1 MTWIAPFTLFSALD
15 YAALGLLLVAWIGI
29 GWRIENPSPK
39 QPSVAEL
46 MADFRREW
54 MRQLVTR
61 QPRIFDSNL
70 IGNLRQS
77 TAFFASAT
85 MIALGGGMALVRNPD
100 PVEGLASDLAISPA
114 PPVVWE
120 IKLLLALLFLTAA
133 FLKFVWAN
141 RLFGYCS
148 VVMGAVP
155 NDPLDPMAYPRAD
168 QAAELCISAARS
180 FNRGLRT
187 TYFAL
192 TAATWLMGPQAL
204 ILATLLTLTMI
215 YRREFGSASRG
226 VLLRMPLDLAD
237 RDLSNRP

>member
-1 MTWIAPFTLFSALD
+1 MTWIAPLALFSALD
-15 YAALGLLLVAWIGI
+15 YAALGLLLLAWIGI
-29 GWRIENPSPK
+29 GWRIENPSPTR
-39 QPSVAEL
+39 PSVAEL

-54 MRQLVTR
+54 MQQLVTR

-85 MIALGGGMALVRNPD
+85 MIALGGGMALIRNPE
-100 PVEGLASDLAISPA
+100 PVEGLATDLAISAA
-114 PPVVWE
+114 PHVVWE

-155 NDPLDPMAYPRAD
+155 NDAQDPMAYPRAD

-192 TAATWLMGPQAL
+192 AAATWLMGPEAL
-204 ILATLLTLTMI
+204 IFATLLTLIMI

-226 VLLRMPLDLAD
+226 VLLRMPPDLA
-237 RDLSNRP
+237 NRP

>member
-1 MTWIAPFTLFSALD
+1 MTWIAPLTLFSALD
-15 YAALGLLLVAWIGI
+15 YAAFALLLLAWIGI
-29 GWRIENPSPK
+29 GWRIENPSPSR
-39 QPSVAEL
+39 PSVAEL

-61 QPRIFDSNL
+61 QPRIFDANL

-77 TAFFASAT
+77 TAFFASAA
-85 MIALGGGMALVRNPD
+85 MIALGSGMALIRNPG
-100 PVEGLASDLAISPA
+100 PVEGLASDLAIAPS

-120 IKLLLALLFLTAA
+120 LKLLLALLLLTSA

-155 NDPLDPMAYPRAD
+155 NNAQDPLAAPRAD

-192 TAATWLMGPQAL
+192 AAATWLMGPIAL
-204 ILATLLTLTMI
+204 IAATMLTVGML
-215 YRREFGSASRG
+215 YRREFGSSSRE
-226 VLLRMPLDLAD
+226 VLMQVPPDLAD
-237 RDLSNRP
+237 RP

>member
-1 MTWIAPFTLFSALD
+1 MTWIAPLSLFSTLD
-15 YAALGLLLVAWIGI
+15 YIALGLLLLAWIGI
-29 GWRIENPSPK
+29 GWRIEKPSPR

-85 MIALGGGMALVRNPD
+85 MIALGGGMALIRNPE
-100 PVEGLASDLAISPA
+100 PVEGLASDLAISAA
-114 PPVVWE
+114 PHVVWE

-155 NDPLDPMAYPRAD
+155 NDAQDPMAYPRAD

-192 TAATWLMGPQAL
+192 AAATWLMGPEAL

-226 VLLRMPLDLAD
+226 VLMRTPPDF
-237 RDLSNRP
+237 SNRS

>member
-1 MTWIAPFTLFSALD
+1 MTWIAPLALFSALD
-15 YAALGLLLVAWIGI
+15 YAALGLLLLAWIGI
-29 GWRIENPSPK
+29 GWRIENPSPTR
-39 QPSVAEL
+39 PSVAEL

-54 MRQLVTR
+54 MQQLVTR

-85 MIALGGGMALVRNPD
+85 MIALGGGMALIRNPE
-100 PVEGLASDLAISPA
+100 PVEGLATDLTISAA
-114 PPVVWE
+114 PHVVWE

-155 NDPLDPMAYPRAD
+155 NDAQDPMAYPRAD

-192 TAATWLMGPQAL
+192 AAATWLMGPEAL
-204 ILATLLTLTMI
+204 IFATLLTLIMI

-226 VLLRMPLDLAD
+226 VLLRMPPDLA
-237 RDLSNRP
+237 NRP

>member
-1 MTWIAPFTLFSALD
+1 MTWIDRLSLFSALD
-15 YAALGLLLVAWIGI
+15 YGALCALIVAWAAI
-29 GWRIENPSPK
+29 GWRIEKPSATN
-39 QPSVAEL
+39 PSVAEL
-46 MADFRREW
+46 MADYRRDW
-54 MRQLVTR
+54 MRHMVTR
-61 QPRIFDSNL
+61 QPRIFDSSL

-85 MIALGGGMALVRNPD
+85 MIALGGGMALIRNPE
-100 PVEGLASDLAISPA
+100 PVEGLASDLALSSA
-114 PPVVWE
+114 PHVVWE
-120 IKLLLALLFLTAA
+120 IKLLLSLLILTSA

-155 NDPLDPMAYPRAD
+155 NEADHPLAFARAD

-192 TAATWLMGPQAL
+192 ASAAWLLGPVPL
-204 ILATLLTLTMI
+204 LLAIVLTLAMI
-215 YRREFGSASRG
+215 YRREFGSASRA
-226 VLLRMPLDLAD
+226 VLMRHLPEVRAEA
-237 RDLSNRP
+237 SEG